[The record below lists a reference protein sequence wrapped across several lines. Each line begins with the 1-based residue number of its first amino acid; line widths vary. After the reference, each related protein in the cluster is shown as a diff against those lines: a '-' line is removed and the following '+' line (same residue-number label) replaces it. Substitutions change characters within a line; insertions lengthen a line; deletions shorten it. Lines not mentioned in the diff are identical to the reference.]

1 MHAASKTI
9 IDIVHSIMLAG
20 RAFQGA
26 GSGVILSLVEI
37 VLSDLVPLSERYV
50 TPRTYARFVLSLW
63 PTGEVFKVLSVP
75 FGLWPLQQVGI
86 YPRIT

>member
-50 TPRTYARFVLSLW
+50 TPRTYAMLV
-63 PTGEVFKVLSVP
+63 
-75 FGLWPLQQVGI
+75 
-86 YPRIT
+86 